1 MKVLRSLIEA
11 DAVFNGAT
19 VLTYL
24 GTPPQG
30 VKLTVD
36 LAADWLAAYAYDC
49 VLCSGGTS
57 FNPLFSN
64 SFQASTSQF
73 MCGHF
78 SV

>member
-19 VLTYL
+19 VLTYF
-24 GTPPQG
+24 GIPPQG
-30 VKLTVD
+30 VELTVE

-57 FNPLFSN
+57 FNPLLSI
-64 SFQASTSQF
+64 SFQASTSQS
-73 MCGHF
+73 MYSHF

>member
-1 MKVLRSLIEA
+1 MQVLRSLGEA
-11 DAVFNGAT
+11 NAVFNGAT
-19 VLTYL
+19 VPTYL

-57 FNPLFSN
+57 FNPLLST
-64 SFQASTSQF
+64 SFQVSPTLS
-73 MCGHF
+73 MYSDF
-78 SV
+78 SL